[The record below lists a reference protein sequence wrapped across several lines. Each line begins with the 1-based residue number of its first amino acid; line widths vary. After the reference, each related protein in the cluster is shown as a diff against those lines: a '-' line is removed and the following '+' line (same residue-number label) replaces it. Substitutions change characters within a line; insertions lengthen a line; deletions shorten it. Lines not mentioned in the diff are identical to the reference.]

1 MNTIRQTFAVVDD
14 HMVVRQALKDV
25 INQLP
30 DYQVLFEAGNG
41 NELKEQLLKGER
53 PGIILLDLQM
63 IRMKH

>member
-41 NELKEQLLKGER
+41 NELKEQF
-53 PGIILLDLQM
+53 
-63 IRMKH
+63 